1 LALIYLQ
8 AENVSKSFG
17 DLEVL
22 SDVSL
27 SLFQNQRTALV
38 ARNGTG
44 KSTLLNILAG
54 YDTPDSGKVTLR
66 NDISVGYLPQEPQ
79 LNLSKSVL
87 ENVFNAD
94 DAISVAIRNYEKA
107 IESTDKM
114 ALQNAIDEM
123 DRLNIWDREQKA
135 KQILSVFQLTDINQP
150 VQLLS
155 GG

>member
-1 LALIYLQ
+1 MALIYLQ
-8 AENVSKSFG
+8 AENVNKSFG

-79 LNLSKSVL
+79 LDLSKSVL

-94 DAISVAIRNYEKA
+94 DAISVAIRN
-107 IESTDKM
+107 SM
-114 ALQNAIDEM
+114 
-123 DRLNIWDREQKA
+123 
-135 KQILSVFQLTDINQP
+135 SF
-150 VQLLS
+150 S
-155 GG
+155 